1 MKKLICYKRKPWLLP
16 AIMLLAFLLLAGCGN
31 KDTQKDKPVQE
42 GQTEEGQ
49 DSRQPAGTDAQQ
61 AAEPGSQTEEGQ
73 DNQQPTG
80 TDNQQPAGQG
90 GNHPEEAQDNNQP
103 EGAGAQ
109 PSDSQQTVNQQPAG
123 QGGNQSGLANQPK
136 LGVEEAKEAALKHAG
151 LTSQEVTFIKEE
163 LDYDD
168 GITEYEI
175 EFVTSTT
182 KYEYEINAAD
192 GAVLGSSQE
201 PVEQIPENLQGQGVV
216 SVDEAKEAL
225 LNHAGFQ
232 PEQVAFTKVELELDD
247 GVVEYEIEFYA
258 DGKEY
263 SGKVNASTGAIM
275 KYGME

>member
-80 TDNQQPAGQG
+80 TD
-90 GNHPEEAQDNNQP
+90 
-103 EGAGAQ
+103 
-109 PSDSQQTVNQQPAG
+109 NQQPAG

-232 PEQVAFTKVELELDD
+232 PEQVAFTKVELEQDD

>member
-1 MKKLICYKRKPWLLP
+1 M
-16 AIMLLAFLLLAGCGN
+16 
-31 KDTQKDKPVQE
+31 
-42 GQTEEGQ
+42 
-49 DSRQPAGTDAQQ
+49 
-61 AAEPGSQTEEGQ
+61 
-73 DNQQPTG
+73 
-80 TDNQQPAGQG
+80 
-90 GNHPEEAQDNNQP
+90 
-103 EGAGAQ
+103 
-109 PSDSQQTVNQQPAG
+109 
-123 QGGNQSGLANQPK
+123 ANQPK

-175 EFVTSTT
+175 EFVTNTT

-201 PVEQIPENLQGQGVV
+201 PVEQIPENLQGQSVV

-232 PEQVAFTKVELELDD
+232 LEQVAFTKVELEQDD

>member
-90 GNHPEEAQDNNQP
+90 GN
-103 EGAGAQ
+103 
-109 PSDSQQTVNQQPAG
+109 
-123 QGGNQSGLANQPK
+123 QSGLANQPK

-168 GITEYEI
+168 GNTEYEI

-232 PEQVAFTKVELELDD
+232 PEQVAFTKVELEQDD

>member
-1 MKKLICYKRKPWLLP
+1 MKKLICYKRKPRLLP

-90 GNHPEEAQDNNQP
+90 GN
-103 EGAGAQ
+103 
-109 PSDSQQTVNQQPAG
+109 
-123 QGGNQSGLANQPK
+123 QSGLANQPK

-168 GITEYEI
+168 GNTEYEI

-232 PEQVAFTKVELELDD
+232 PEQVAFTKVELEQDD

>member
-1 MKKLICYKRKPWLLP
+1 MKKLICYKRKPRLLP
-16 AIMLLAFLLLAGCGN
+16 AIMLLSTFLLLAGCGD

-73 DNQQPTG
+73 DNQQPAG
-80 TDNQQPAGQG
+80 TD
-90 GNHPEEAQDNNQP
+90 
-103 EGAGAQ
+103 
-109 PSDSQQTVNQQPAG
+109 NQQPAG

-232 PEQVAFTKVELELDD
+232 PEQVAFTKVELEQDD

>member
-1 MKKLICYKRKPWLLP
+1 MKKLICYKRKPRLLP
-16 AIMLLAFLLLAGCGN
+16 AIMLLLAFLLLAGCGD

-73 DNQQPTG
+73 DNQQPAG
-80 TDNQQPAGQG
+80 TDNQQPTGQDG
-90 GNHPEEAQDNNQP
+90 NQP

-109 PSDSQQTVNQQPAG
+109 PSDSQPTVNQQPAG

-175 EFVTSTT
+175 EFVTNTT

-201 PVEQIPENLQGQGVV
+201 PVEQIPENLQGQGVI

-232 PEQVAFTKVELELDD
+232 LEQVAFTKVELEQDD

>member
-1 MKKLICYKRKPWLLP
+1 MKKLICYKRKPRLLP
-16 AIMLLAFLLLAGCGN
+16 AIMLLSTFLLLAGCGD

-73 DNQQPTG
+73 D
-80 TDNQQPAGQG
+80 
-90 GNHPEEAQDNNQP
+90 
-103 EGAGAQ
+103 
-109 PSDSQQTVNQQPAG
+109 NQQPAG

-232 PEQVAFTKVELELDD
+232 PEQVAFTKVELEQDD

>member
-1 MKKLICYKRKPWLLP
+1 MKKLICYKRKPRLLP
-16 AIMLLAFLLLAGCGN
+16 AIMLLSTFLLLAGCGD

-73 DNQQPTG
+73 DNQQPAG
-80 TDNQQPAGQG
+80 T
-90 GNHPEEAQDNNQP
+90 
-103 EGAGAQ
+103 
-109 PSDSQQTVNQQPAG
+109 DSQQTVNQQPAG

-232 PEQVAFTKVELELDD
+232 PEQVAFTKVELEQDD

>member
-80 TDNQQPAGQG
+80 TD
-90 GNHPEEAQDNNQP
+90 
-103 EGAGAQ
+103 
-109 PSDSQQTVNQQPAG
+109 NQQPAG

-232 PEQVAFTKVELELDD
+232 LEQVAFTKVELEQDD

>member
-1 MKKLICYKRKPWLLP
+1 MKKLICYKRKPRLLP

-73 DNQQPTG
+73 D
-80 TDNQQPAGQG
+80 
-90 GNHPEEAQDNNQP
+90 
-103 EGAGAQ
+103 
-109 PSDSQQTVNQQPAG
+109 NQQPAG

-201 PVEQIPENLQGQGVV
+201 PVEQIPENLQGQGVI

-232 PEQVAFTKVELELDD
+232 PEQVAFTKVELEQDD